1 MPHGQASVYDLRFGE
16 RERSAKEA
24 VWREIG
30 RFLQRRYIPEASRV
44 IDIATDR
51 GYFIRNITAAE
62 RWATDLRDTS
72 AHMPEGVRFVQSDG
86 LALADAVPK
95 DYFDVVF
102 MSNYLEH
109 LDSAESVIEQL
120 RVARRLLRTG
130 GRVIV
135 LQPNIKLVGPAYW
148 DFIDH
153 RVPLTDDSLIEAAA
167 FAGLR
172 EARGDR
178 AIPALQH
185 EGPPALI
192 RAPRPG
198 LSRVSAGMAVSRE
211 ADPLHRDPE
220 RQLVSTRDVPGA
232 GGWMRRSLVPQVQM
246 PGALRLVLLS
256 FLVLFV
262 ELALIRWTGSN
273 IVYLSFFTNFV
284 LLGSFLGIGIG
295 FLRARAKHNLFPYGV
310 IALAFLIGFV
320 LVAPVKIDRT
330 GSDLIFFGEFT
341 TTGFPTW
348 VTLPVMFLATA
359 GVLALLA
366 EGLARQFIL
375 FEPLEAYRLDIGG
388 SILGIIAFSALSFLG
403 APPVVWGL
411 VVAACFLVL
420 LPPNV
425 RVLQAVAIVG
435 IVFMLGRESLTPGYS
450 WSPYYRIGLL
460 DFNDGYY
467 EIEVNGIPH
476 QAILPLEILEEDGI
490 YRTPHERVAVAP
502 SRVLIIGAGN
512 GNDVALALERGAD
525 HVDAVEIDPGLQDLG
540 AELHP
545 NQPYQDERVDAHITD
560 GRAFLEQT
568 DATYDLILFAL
579 PDSLTLLAG
588 QSSVRLESY
597 LFTLEAI
604 EAARDHLA
612 PDGVFSMYNYY
623 REDWLVD
630 RLAGTLETAFGRVP
644 CIDTFGGAIRK
655 QAVLTVGNSDSS
667 VVCPEPWQPSG
678 EVVAPATDDHPI
690 PVPPRARHPRLLP
703 PHDGAHPGGIGGAY
717 SRGGRTSWA
726 DAALPRPVLHGQRI
740 PAPRDEERRPV
751 RPPVRDDLVRE
762 CPRLRGGARIG
773 ATWPSRSPCGSASR
787 TRRCSTRVL
796 VAAVLLAMLVPVEWL
811 LGMPFATRFLVAV
824 VLWFTPIFIANLVFA
839 QRFRTV
845 ADSNV
850 AFGANLLGAVLGGV
864 IEYAALVSG
873 YAALAIL
880 VALLYGAA
888 FFFGRRLQWG
898 QAA

>member
-1 MPHGQASVYDLRFGE
+1 
-16 RERSAKEA
+16 
-24 VWREIG
+24 
-30 RFLQRRYIPEASRV
+30 
-44 IDIATDR
+44 
-51 GYFIRNITAAE
+51 
-62 RWATDLRDTS
+62 
-72 AHMPEGVRFVQSDG
+72 
-86 LALADAVPK
+86 
-95 DYFDVVF
+95 
-102 MSNYLEH
+102 
-109 LDSAESVIEQL
+109 
-120 RVARRLLRTG
+120 
-130 GRVIV
+130 
-135 LQPNIKLVGPAYW
+135 
-148 DFIDH
+148 
-153 RVPLTDDSLIEAAA
+153 
-167 FAGLR
+167 
-172 EARGDR
+172 
-178 AIPALQH
+178 
-185 EGPPALI
+185 
-192 RAPRPG
+192 
-198 LSRVSAGMAVSRE
+198 
-211 ADPLHRDPE
+211 
-220 RQLVSTRDVPGA
+220 
-232 GGWMRRSLVPQVQM
+232 M

-295 FLRARAKHNLFPYGV
+295 FLRARAEHNLFPYGV

-320 LVAPVKIDRT
+320 LIAPVKIDRS

-341 TTGFPTW
+341 TTGLPTW

-359 GVLALLA
+359 GVMALLA
-366 EGLARQFIL
+366 EGLARQFIM

-420 LPPNV
+420 LPPNI
-425 RVLQAVAIVG
+425 RLIQAVAIVG
-435 IVFMLGRESLTPGYS
+435 LVFMLGRESLTPGYT
-450 WSPYYRIGLL
+450 WSPYYRIGLV
-460 DFNDGYY
+460 DHGDGFH
-467 EIEVNGIPH
+467 EVEVNGIPH
-476 QAILPLEILEEDGI
+476 QSVLTMAHLESEPHRI
-490 YRTPHERVAVAP
+490 YRQTYDRLAVAP

-512 GNDVALALERGAD
+512 GNDVALALANGAD
-525 HVDAVEIDPGLQDLG
+525 YVDAVEIDPRLQQLG
-540 AELHP
+540 SELHTA
-545 NQPYQDERVDAHITD
+545 QPYQDKRVEVHITD

-568 DATYDLILFAL
+568 DATFDLVLFAL

-604 EAARDHLA
+604 EAAREHLG
-612 PDGVFSMYNYY
+612 PDGVFSMYNFY

-630 RLAGTLETAFGRVP
+630 RMAGTLETAFDRAP
-644 CIDTFGGAIRK
+644 CVDVFGDKIRRE
-655 QAVLTVGNSDSS
+655 AVLTVGNGDAS
-667 VVCPEPWQPSG
+667 VVCEQPWQRNPD
-678 EVVAPATDDHPI
+678 VVSPATDDHPF
-690 PVPPRARHPRLLP
+690 PYLRE
-703 PHDGAHPGGIGGAY
+703 
-717 SRGGRTSWA
+717 RG
-726 DAALPRPVLHGQRI
+726 I
-740 PAPRDEERRPV
+740 PAFYLLTMALILAASAVLIRVVGGPLGPMRRYL
-751 RPPVRDDLVRE
+751 DLFFM
-762 CPRLRGGARIG
+762 
-773 ATWPSRSPCGSASR
+773 GSAFLLLETKSVVQFALLFGTTWFVNALVFVGVLASVYVAIEVAMR
-787 TRRCSTRVL
+787 VRLPNPAVLYGVL

-811 LGMPFATRFLVAV
+811 LGMPFAPRFAAAV

-850 AFGANLLGAVLGGV
+850 AFGANLLGALLGGV